1 MVPGSV
7 AVNSTAV
14 DSHLFKAAEAKV
26 NITTTLLYGM
36 YAHLFVVDKKCFDPG
51 RTPDVCKRVTSNA

>member
-1 MVPGSV
+1 MAPGSV

-26 NITTTLLYGM
+26 YITTTLLYGM
-36 YAHLFVVDKKCFDPG
+36 YAHLFIWIKSASALAEPRMCAN
-51 RTPDVCKRVTSNA
+51 T